1 MGSNKKQTRLLQK
14 EKFEQLLAER
24 KTLLLGK
31 GVDGQKLKK
40 DKVVRH
46 LQAEI
51 NKTVK
56 AIAAIDARD
65 KLIEKARIQKQKN
78 AEKKKEAKLKPK
90 KKKAEPEPEE
100 KAKGKKK
107 KKKKEK

>member
-14 EKFEQLLAER
+14 ENFEQLLAER

-31 GVDGQKLKK
+31 GVDRQKLKK
-40 DKVVRH
+40 DKVARH

-56 AIAAIDARD
+56 AIAAIDARE
-65 KLIEKARIQKQKN
+65 KVIEKARIQKQKN

-90 KKKAEPEPEE
+90 KIKAEPEQEE